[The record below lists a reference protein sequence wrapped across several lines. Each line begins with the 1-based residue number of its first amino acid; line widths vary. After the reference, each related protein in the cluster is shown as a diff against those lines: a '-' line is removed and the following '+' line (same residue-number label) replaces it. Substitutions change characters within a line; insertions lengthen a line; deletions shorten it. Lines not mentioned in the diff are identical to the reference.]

1 MSAHPT
7 RTTHEPGRGTA
18 SRNSE
23 SNKIFVASPAA
34 MLLQVYMS
42 TKFLIVAVTVN
53 AVLGQLLLRRA
64 LTSLG
69 GRAAFDA
76 LPKFVLDAIAS
87 PWMYA
92 SLAIQGLGYFLW
104 MVLISREKL
113 GVAAASVGAGFYI
126 LMPLC
131 AWVVYGEALS
141 ALQWFGIS
149 LITVGVTCLS
159 LGTP

>member
-1 MSAHPT
+1 MPT
-7 RTTHEPGRGTA
+7 R
-18 SRNSE
+18 
-23 SNKIFVASPAA
+23 
-34 MLLQVYMS
+34 
-42 TKFLIVAVTVN
+42 FLIVAVTVN

-64 LTSLG
+64 LAALG
-69 GRAAFDA
+69 GRAALA
-76 LPKFVLDAIAS
+76 TMPKFVMDALAS

-113 GVAAASVGAGFYI
+113 GVASASVGAGFYI

-131 AWVVYGEALS
+131 AWMVYGESLS

-149 LITVGVTCLS
+149 FITVGVTCVS
-159 LGTP
+159 LGAP

>member
-1 MSAHPT
+1 
-7 RTTHEPGRGTA
+7 
-18 SRNSE
+18 
-23 SNKIFVASPAA
+23 
-34 MLLQVYMS
+34 MS
-42 TKFLIVAVTVN
+42 TKFLIFAVTIN

-69 GRAAFDA
+69 GRAALDA
-76 LPKFVLDAIAS
+76 LPKFALDAIVS

-113 GVAAASVGAGFYI
+113 GVASASVGAGFYI

-131 AWVVYGEALS
+131 AWAVYGETLS

-149 LITVGVTCLS
+149 LLTVGVTCVS
-159 LGTP
+159 LGTR